1 MVDKKYYMWGDY
13 LKDIMLSYF
22 KKMTALLSAITLL
35 LVCMPT
41 VIAADEAGSVTVY
54 RETFA
59 DGK

>member
-41 VIAADEAGSVTVY
+41 VIAADEAG
-54 RETFA
+54 A
-59 DGK
+59 